1 MLNYLQTNS
10 LWWLVEEG
18 MDQSFVPD
26 LSDSVMATHMNG
38 GMLIKKIMKKK
49 IFPGLVYLYRLLQI
63 TAVLDFCLVLHL

>member
-1 MLNYLQTNS
+1 
-10 LWWLVEEG
+10 

-63 TAVLDFCLVLHL
+63 TAVLDFWLVLHL